1 MTIFCLKVKDWL
13 QSLGIGDHPAVVH
26 DDDDEPDDNVVT
38 LNNEGSVRKR

>member
-26 DDDDEPDDNVVT
+26 DDDDEPDDNVTT